1 MLRRNVNLV
10 KINNYG
16 CFEGEKI
23 KKKDIR
29 VILVEGFFEEFF
41 FYENFR
47 IYVY

>member
-1 MLRRNVNLV
+1 MDVLKGKKL
-10 KINNYG
+10 K
-16 CFEGEKI
+16 